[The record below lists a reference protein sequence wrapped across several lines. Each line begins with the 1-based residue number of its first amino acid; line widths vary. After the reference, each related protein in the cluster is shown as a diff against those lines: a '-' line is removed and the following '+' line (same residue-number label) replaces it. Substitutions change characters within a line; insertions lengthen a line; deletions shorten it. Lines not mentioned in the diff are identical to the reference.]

1 MNANE
6 LYLDQLILNQQR
18 AIRYYVSFAAGL
30 VCLGIGVMVFAAIV
44 SNRILADAF
53 KALFGLGGAFVS
65 SLSAIQIK
73 EILLRKEKIETFEL
87 LKSRL
92 DETPGSDDKGE
103 GDDEGKGDNDE
114 DQKKIDDL
122 LWRIVE
128 KTALS

>member
-1 MNANE
+1 MIPMDPNE
-6 LYLDQLILNQQR
+6 LYLDQLIGNQER
-18 AIRYYVSFAAGL
+18 AIRYYVLFAVGL
-30 VCLGIGVMVFAAIV
+30 ASLGIGVMVFAALI

-73 EILLRKEKIETFEL
+73 EILLRREKIGTFEL

-92 DETPGSDDKGE
+92 DEAPGSSEVGE
-103 GDDEGKGDNDE
+103 GEEE
-114 DQKKIDDL
+114 DIQEKIDDL
-122 LWRIVE
+122 LWQIVE

>member
-1 MNANE
+1 MIPMDPSE
-6 LYLDQLILNQQR
+6 LYLDQLIGNQER
-18 AIRYYVSFAAGL
+18 AIRYYVLFAVGL
-30 VCLGIGVMVFAAIV
+30 ASLGIGVMVFAALI

-73 EILLRKEKIETFEL
+73 EILLRREKIGTFEL

-92 DETPGSDDKGE
+92 DEAPGSSEVGE
-103 GDDEGKGDNDE
+103 GEEE
-114 DQKKIDDL
+114 DIQEKIDDL
-122 LWRIVE
+122 LWQIVE

>member
-1 MNANE
+1 MIPMDPNE
-6 LYLDQLILNQQR
+6 LYLDQLIGNQER
-18 AIRYYVSFAAGL
+18 AIRYYVLFAVGL
-30 VCLGIGVMVFAAIV
+30 ASLGIGVMVFAAVI

-73 EILLRKEKIETFEL
+73 EILLRREKIGTFEL

-92 DETPGSDDKGE
+92 DEAPGSSEVGE
-103 GDDEGKGDNDE
+103 GEEE
-114 DQKKIDDL
+114 DIQEKIDDL
-122 LWRIVE
+122 LWQIVE

>member
-1 MNANE
+1 MIPMDPSE
-6 LYLDQLILNQQR
+6 LYLDQLIGNQER
-18 AIRYYVSFAAGL
+18 AIRYYVFFAVGL
-30 VCLGIGVMVFAAIV
+30 ASLGIGVMVFAAVI

-73 EILLRKEKIETFEL
+73 EILLRREKIGTFEL

-92 DETPGSDDKGE
+92 DEAPGSSEVGE
-103 GDDEGKGDNDE
+103 GEEE
-114 DQKKIDDL
+114 DIQEKIDDL
-122 LWRIVE
+122 LWQIVE